1 MDEREEMFPELPAD
15 PAEAEAERRRA
26 AWEALL
32 AEARRFFEAAPP
44 YRIQFEDDGMVSLR
58 RKEFAA
64 SRLRD
69 QAAAAT
75 VWRILSA
82 HPTLEEAERRLRHVT
97 SPPVHYDLRGRVMPL
112 REG

>member
-1 MDEREEMFPELPAD
+1 MDEREEAFPELPAD
-15 PAEAEAERRRA
+15 QTEAEAERRCA
-26 AWEALL
+26 AWKALL
-32 AEARRFFEAAPP
+32 GEARRFFEAAPT
-44 YRIQFEDDGMVSLR
+44 YRMQFEDDGTVSLR

-69 QAAAAT
+69 RAASAT

-112 REG
+112 RDD